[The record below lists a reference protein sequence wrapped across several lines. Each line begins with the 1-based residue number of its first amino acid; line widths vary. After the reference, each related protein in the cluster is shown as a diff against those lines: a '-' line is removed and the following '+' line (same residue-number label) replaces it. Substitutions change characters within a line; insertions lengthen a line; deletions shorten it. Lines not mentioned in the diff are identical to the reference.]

1 MKSISGHV
9 TTALAIH
16 QRVWLFFTVL
26 IAGGL
31 ASLAKTFDL
40 LSGFIV
46 RIEGQIG
53 GDIVL
58 HLLVATLLGISASWA
73 GRESRLLSRATENP
87 WIPSRKQFGLIS
99 LSAVLISL
107 DESMQYFAQTRTFSI
122 HDWLANMFGL
132 FIGVFIYLFV
142 CICRSHYSRG

>member
-1 MKSISGHV
+1 MTSNSRYV
-9 TTALAIH
+9 TTALARH
-16 QRVWLFFTVL
+16 QRVWLFLTVL
-26 IAGGL
+26 VAGGL

-40 LSGFIV
+40 LSGFIMK
-46 RIEGQIG
+46 IEGQVG

-58 HLLVATLLGISASWA
+58 HLLVATLLGISACWA
-73 GRESRLLSRATENP
+73 GREPKLVSSVIETP
-87 WIPSRKQFGLIS
+87 WVPSQKQFGLIS

-107 DESMQYFAQTRTFSI
+107 DESMQYFAPTRTFSI

-132 FIGVFIYLFV
+132 FIGVLIYLFV